1 MTLQSVANSTPTL
14 QQFTF
19 ALLQPCGERADLDAV
34 TAPHQL
40 WLILAF
46 LFPDCNGHVLQ
57 GSGTSFTSHSKT
69 RFWHVTHITQQM
81 FLELYLSWAE
91 GSNFNISDLA
101 KCNGLF
107 ARGGST
113 PLANNIRFYNR
124 SPCISEAMHW
134 SPCLY
139 KEEESYSLWKMAV
152 GVCQVILVL
161 NFHLSLC
168 GWSALAK
175 TLCDLF
181 AWSAAGKQLCSVC
194 SILQIPYFNC

>member
-1 MTLQSVANSTPTL
+1 MDMCCKA
-14 QQFTF
+14 
-19 ALLQPCGERADLDAV
+19 A
-34 TAPHQL
+34 APLSQAIAKQGSDM
-40 WLILAF
+40 WLIL
-46 LFPDCNGHVLQ
+46 LN
-57 GSGTSFTSHSKT
+57 K
-69 RFWHVTHITQQM
+69 W
-81 FLELYLSWAE
+81 FLELYLSWAK
-91 GSNFNISDLA
+91 GSDFNISDLA

-107 ARGGST
+107 SRGGST
-113 PLANNIRFYNR
+113 ILRFYNR

-194 SILQIPYFNC
+194 SIHTIPYFIWMKQQTARHAAMAHFACYTMLEIASFGFKFNGQCGAT